1 MASYYDEGHWFGWAG
16 WKQLSSGIV
25 KEATGRIAQIEL
37 AVRES
42 DGALIEAG
50 ITAFVDDLIAGIAAK
65 AELTHR
71 ALNEKDARGAPSSM
85 WLFAPTLLADRSRLI
100 KALMSDIPALAG
112 RKTVSSER
120 GDPAASKTVTPEA
133 ALGQIIKTF
142 VYQERIKQHA
152 ASEQRVKNWEAFDRH
167 SMIIA
172 RESLD
177 SRIAQRGSTEHLFA
191 LKDRMKEL
199 YPTNKNLN
207 VSVGTLKTYFDE
219 FYLSR
224 TYGDY
229 EDATEENWRA
239 LEDATGLWPDVDPC
253 IDALKAK
260 SPELWEAF
268 ETKVGLSDDRPP
280 ETAQSYMSRLKITR
294 HAFEARCATAK
305 KLIQDCVFGHMDFQS
320 RRYR

>member
-1 MASYYDEGHWFGWAG
+1 MASYYDEDHWFGWKG
-16 WKQLSSGIV
+16 WKQLSGGLV
-25 KEATGRIAQIEL
+25 KEATSRVAQIQQ
-37 AVRES
+37 AIANDDNAS
-42 DGALIEAG
+42 IEAG
-50 ITAFVDDLIAGIAAK
+50 IAAFVDDLIAGIVAK

-85 WLFAPTLLADRSRLI
+85 WLFAPTLLADGARLVT
-100 KALMSDIPALAG
+100 ALMSDIPALAG
-112 RKTVSSER
+112 RKTVVSVR
-120 GDPAASKTVTPEA
+120 GDPATSKTVTPEA

-152 ASEQRVKNWEAFDRH
+152 ASEQRVKNWETFDRH

-172 RESLD
+172 RESLNP
-177 SRIAQRGSTEHLFA
+177 RIVQRGSTEHLFA
-191 LKDRMKEL
+191 LKDRIKEL

-224 TYGDY
+224 TYGGYD
-229 EDATEENWRA
+229 DVKEENWRV

-253 IDALKAK
+253 IDALKMK
-260 SPELWEAF
+260 SPELWEAL

-280 ETAQSYMSRLKITR
+280 ETAQSYISRLKITR
-294 HAFEARCATAK
+294 HAFEARCAAAK

-320 RRYR
+320 RRFR